1 MMKFRNSDEVTAHKN
16 IEADILH
23 QDKTKNP
30 KDRLVNKT
38 VNKILDNR
46 KGLKEQNT
54 IIDSISQ
61 QCSCSSIN
69 H

>member
-1 MMKFRNSDEVTAHKN
+1 MKFRNSDEATAHKN

-30 KDRLVNKT
+30 KDLVNKT
-38 VNKILDNR
+38 VNKILDNWT
-46 KGLKEQNT
+46 GLKEQNT